1 MVLQLSSKREK
12 FGQLIW
18 DKEKECVTFVFVV
31 VCLTTEETVYIAD
44 DIGARGL
51 GGTNQRNCYGVISLL

>member
-1 MVLQLSSKREK
+1 M
-12 FGQLIW
+12 
-18 DKEKECVTFVFVV
+18 TFVFFV